1 MDWDRIK
8 TIFIVTFFVLDLFL
22 IFQFIQKQDSNQLEL
37 IAETKI
43 DQELKANKITMGNIP
58 KEPKKESFIRA
69 ENKAFKEE
77 DIQSLKNQTVHIQNM
92 YKIESKLKE
101 PFLNTRHLILPR
113 IF

>member
-8 TIFIVTFFVLDLFL
+8 TIFIVTFFVLDFL

-58 KEPKKESFIRA
+58 KEPKKSHLLEQKI
-69 ENKAFKEE
+69 KLLKKK
-77 DIQSLKNQTVHIQNM
+77 IYSL
-92 YKIESKLKE
+92 
-101 PFLNTRHLILPR
+101 
-113 IF
+113 

>member
-1 MDWDRIK
+1 M
-8 TIFIVTFFVLDLFL
+8 DLFL

-43 DQELKANKITMGNIP
+43 DQELKANKITMGNIL
-58 KEPKKESFIRA
+58 KNRKESFIRA

-101 PFLNTRHLILPR
+101 PF
-113 IF
+113 

>member
-8 TIFIVTFFVLDLFL
+8 TIFIVTFCFGLFL

-58 KEPKKESFIRA
+58 KEPKKSHLLERKI
-69 ENKAFKEE
+69 KPLKKK
-77 DIQSLKNQTVHIQNM
+77 IYSL
-92 YKIESKLKE
+92 
-101 PFLNTRHLILPR
+101 
-113 IF
+113 

>member
-43 DQELKANKITMGNIP
+43 DQELKA
-58 KEPKKESFIRA
+58 
-69 ENKAFKEE
+69 
-77 DIQSLKNQTVHIQNM
+77 
-92 YKIESKLKE
+92 
-101 PFLNTRHLILPR
+101 
-113 IF
+113 

>member
-43 DQELKANKITMGNIP
+43 DQELKANKITMGNFP
-58 KEPKKESFIRA
+58 KEPKKSHLLG
-69 ENKAFKEE
+69 
-77 DIQSLKNQTVHIQNM
+77 LK
-92 YKIESKLKE
+92 
-101 PFLNTRHLILPR
+101 TRHLKKKTYSL
-113 IF
+113 

>member
-1 MDWDRIK
+1 M
-8 TIFIVTFFVLDLFL
+8 DLFL

-43 DQELKANKITMGNIP
+43 DQELKANKITMGNFL
-58 KEPKKESFIRA
+58 KNRKESFIRA

-77 DIQSLKNQTVHIQNM
+77 DIQSLKNQTAHIQNM

-101 PFLNTRHLILPR
+101 PF
-113 IF
+113 

>member
-43 DQELKANKITMGNIP
+43 DQELKANKITIGNIP
-58 KEPKKESFIRA
+58 KEPKKSRLLERKI
-69 ENKAFKEE
+69 KPLKKM
-77 DIQSLKNQTVHIQNM
+77 IYSL
-92 YKIESKLKE
+92 
-101 PFLNTRHLILPR
+101 
-113 IF
+113 

>member
-58 KEPKKESFIRA
+58 KEPKKSHLLEQKI
-69 ENKAFKEE
+69 KLLKKK
-77 DIQSLKNQTVHIQNM
+77 IYSL
-92 YKIESKLKE
+92 
-101 PFLNTRHLILPR
+101 
-113 IF
+113 